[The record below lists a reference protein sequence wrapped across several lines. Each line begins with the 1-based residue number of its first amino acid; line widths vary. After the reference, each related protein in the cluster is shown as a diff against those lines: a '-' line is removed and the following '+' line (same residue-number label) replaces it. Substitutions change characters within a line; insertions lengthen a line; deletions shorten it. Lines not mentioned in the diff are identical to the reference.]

1 MRKLG
6 KANRKLF
13 IFMLIIVI
21 FFISIFVYFITMAL
35 NHDNNIYE
43 IDVNTLFYDEDFRQV
58 VTESD
63 GTLKRKYDG
72 KYHLTT
78 EEGDYTIGS
87 PCLGSNQDDYA
98 LKLYGTAYQI
108 STDGTVTKVT
118 NETSIAKASPA
129 KFYKL
134 KDRKYLF
141 VEQEIYTEDGSIDTS
156 DYLIIELDR
165 QGNATLSND
174 DINVKTI
181 NPLILK
187 GSIFDFDVANEKL
200 IYDKNEIDL
209 KNIIGSSNEYKEST
223 DKNDNDNEESDDNDD
238 TNEIINYY
246 DQYSQNVVN
255 SFNNLTNSV
264 NSINENSKDT
274 IKKDEIYF
282 DFSRWSALK
291 KVFSTASSINID
303 YIVFDPN
310 SEYQAIFILIR
321 DATGEYQNKYYL
333 NKDSSSYVIRDL
345 IPDNEYTLS
354 FGYRLVSGSEDV
366 YEDTVTVKTK
376 VPSYSI
382 DITKVSR
389 NTIYFTLKVDSNYAF
404 ESANVSLYS
413 DTNKIAVESIDYT
426 KISNNQYNGKL
437 NYSNLGYLVEVKLE
451 DIVYNGNVVILDVSD
466 KFINE

>member
-1 MRKLG
+1 MS
-6 KANRKLF
+6 
-13 IFMLIIVI
+13 IIVI
-21 FFISIFVYFITMAL
+21 FFFLIFVYFITMAL

-141 VEQEIYTEDGSIDTS
+141 VDQEIYTEDGSIDTS

>member
-13 IFMLIIVI
+13 IFMSIIVI

-63 GTLKRKYDG
+63 GTLKRKYDN

-141 VEQEIYTEDGSIDTS
+141 VDQEIYTEDGSIDTS